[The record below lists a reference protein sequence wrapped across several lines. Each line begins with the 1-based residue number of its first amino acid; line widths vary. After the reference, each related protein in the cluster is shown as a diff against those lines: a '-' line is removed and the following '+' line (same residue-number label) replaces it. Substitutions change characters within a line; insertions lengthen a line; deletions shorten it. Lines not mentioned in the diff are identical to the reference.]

1 MLAPNGELLAENVLW
16 VIVVVPKFSTPPP
29 PLPPAVL
36 PTNVLSLMFSV
47 VSLSIA
53 PPPGPELPVNVS
65 PISVSVPAAL
75 SSAPPPKMV
84 AVLLLNVLLVTV
96 AVFWLKIPPPSW
108 AVLPV
113 NVLVVTV
120 SVPLL
125 LIAPPEVP
133 CAFGEELPENVE
145 PETLSVPWLK
155 MPPPPLTPSLAR
167 PLVIL
172 MLLSVRLPA
181 EDTSIRRKE
190 AELDRVIVAPLPWM
204 VIRVLMTG
212 RPVPPSV
219 VLFAAVRV

>member
-75 SSAPPPKMV
+75 
-84 AVLLLNVLLVTV
+84 
-96 AVFWLKIPPPSW
+96 
-108 AVLPV
+108 
-113 NVLVVTV
+113 V